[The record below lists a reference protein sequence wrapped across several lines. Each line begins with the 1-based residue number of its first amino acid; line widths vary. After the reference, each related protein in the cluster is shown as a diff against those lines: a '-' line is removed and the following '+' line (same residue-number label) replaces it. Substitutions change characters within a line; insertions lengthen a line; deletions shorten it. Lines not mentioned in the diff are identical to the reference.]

1 MHYVPIGNRL
11 LAHNNIYLLSME
23 DEVLKKFAGR
33 LKNLR
38 ESKGFSQEE
47 LAFRSHLDRTYISR
61 IESEKRNP
69 SLKSLY
75 KLATALEISLPE
87 LVDIKVD

>member
-1 MHYVPIGNRL
+1 VPIGSRL

-23 DEVLKKFAGR
+23 DEILKKFANK

-47 LAFRSHLDRTYISR
+47 LAFKSRLDRTYISR
-61 IESEKRNP
+61 IEREKRNP

-75 KLATALEISLPE
+75 KIAIALNISLPE
-87 LVDIKVD
+87 LVDIETP

>member
-1 MHYVPIGNRL
+1 MPIGSRL

-23 DEVLKKFAGR
+23 DEILKKFANK

-47 LAFRSHLDRTYISR
+47 LAFKSRLDRTYISR
-61 IESEKRNP
+61 IEREKRNP

-75 KLATALEISLPE
+75 KIAIALNISLPE
-87 LVDIKVD
+87 LVDIETP